1 MDTAVP
7 EEPIAVV
14 GMACRF
20 PGAAG
25 PEAYWRLLTA
35 GESAVSDRSP
45 DDRPGLPAGAVSRP
59 AGFLDGVDAFDP
71 EFFGIT
77 PREAAAIDPQQR
89 LMLELAW
96 EALENA
102 GVVPGTLQGARA
114 GVFVGAIWDDYAKLA
129 HEYGSDAVT
138 HHTITGVSRGI
149 IANRVSYVLG
159 LRGPS
164 LVVDTAQSSSLVAV
178 QLACE
183 SLRKGDS
190 ELALAGGVSLNLVPE
205 GFTVAERFGALSPDG
220 RTYTFDERANGY
232 VRGEGGGVVVLKT
245 LSRARADGDTV
256 HGLVLGGAVN
266 NDGGGDNLTA
276 PHGAAQ
282 EEVLRRA
289 YERAGVDPAA
299 VRFVELHGT
308 GTPLGDPI
316 EAAAVGAVLG
326 HGSGRAAR
334 TPLLVGS
341 VKPTIGHLEGAAGIA
356 GLIKAVLALRER
368 ALPASLG
375 FRSANPAIPLDDLR
389 LRVNDR
395 LSPLEGGDGEGGS
408 GGDGR
413 LLAGVSSFGMGGT
426 NCHLVLADP
435 GAVVEQEGALPSV
448 SVPLPL
454 AVSGRTPDALRA
466 QADALLAH
474 LDAHPEQR
482 LDDIAHSLAV
492 TRTHFEHRALV
503 LAEGPDAARAALA
516 GLAAGTNPATATTG
530 TVRPGGLAFL
540 FTGQG
545 SQRVGMGRELYDRYP
560 VFAAALDE
568 VCDLL
573 DEHLDRPLREVMFG
587 TGTEEDSADA
597 GPLHR
602 TAYTQPA
609 LFAYETALFR
619 LLSHWGLAP
628 DVVVGHS
635 VGEIA
640 AAHCA
645 GVLSLKDA
653 AALVAARGRLMQ
665 ELPEGGAM
673 VSVQA
678 SEEEVQPTLAGF
690 DGKVSV
696 AALNGPLATVL
707 AGDEDA
713 VLDLAELWR
722 GRGRKATRLRVS
734 HAFHSP
740 RMDPMLEAFRE
751 VAAGLDYRA
760 PRIDVVSN
768 LTGRTVV
775 AESIA
780 TPEYWVRHAREAV
793 RFRDGMGALAER
805 GVRLFLEIGPDAV
818 LAAMGRD
825 CLPDRDGAVFAATAR
840 RGRPEVPALLGALA
854 AVHTHGATV
863 AWERIAADR
872 GARRV
877 PLPTYAFQRRS
888 YWLSTP
894 AGGARNALSRGVWS
908 PLDLAPV
915 QEPAGLWALAGHDD
929 FGLVTALTTATGG
942 VTVHPDVTTLAA
954 AASQAGAPEVI
965 LVPCPVRQAEPEAGE
980 ERSDADRI
988 LDQVRACLADDRLTG
1003 ARLVCVTRGAVSAGA
1018 EDGAPDPAG
1027 SRLWGRLR
1035 DLRAQHPDR
1044 VGLLDLGSARE
1055 SLRALP
1061 AAIASG
1067 EPEIALRDG
1076 TLLVPGSGRRAV
1088 ARGEDV
1094 APADTTATRP
1104 GTAVAPGAAGLAG
1117 RVAGLSREAA
1127 ERLVEESVRTDV
1139 AAVMGYASAD
1149 AVDTVR
1155 TFKELGF
1162 DSLTAVELGDRLSTT
1177 AGFRL
1182 PATLIFDHPTTEAVV
1197 RYVRDELL
1205 GAPEDS
1211 TAAARTTSGPAAP
1224 EDDPIVVVGMGCRY
1238 PGGVASPEDLWRLV
1252 ESGRDAVSGFPVD
1265 RGWDLEE
1272 LYDPEAERPGTSY
1285 TREGGFLH
1293 EAAEFDA
1300 EFFGISP
1307 REALAMDPQQRLLLE
1322 VSWEALERAGID
1334 PAVLRGSATGVYA
1347 GTFTFRDQG
1356 DTGQGGAEGQRMTG
1370 SAASVLSGR
1379 VAYSFGLEGPAV
1391 TVDTACSSSLVSLHM
1406 AVQALRQGDCS
1417 LALVG
1422 GVTVMSS
1429 PGTFVEFSR
1438 QKGLSADG
1446 RCKAFAASADGT
1458 GWAEGVGVLVV
1469 ERLSDAVRNGR
1480 KILAVVR
1487 GTAVNQDGASNG
1499 LTAPNGPSQQ
1509 RVIRKALAE
1518 AGLSASDVDAVEA
1531 HGTGT
1536 RLGDPIEAQ
1545 ALLATYGQ
1553 DRAAGEPLWLGSL
1566 KSNIGHA
1573 QAAAGVGGVIKMVMA
1588 MRHKVLPRTLHVD
1601 EPTPFV
1607 DWESGAVALLTEQ
1620 RDWPE
1625 TGRPLRSAV
1634 SSFGISGTNAHV
1646 VLEQAPVEVTDGRP
1660 EVAAPPR
1667 PLPLVLSATSPQALA
1682 EQAAR
1687 LRTRLDALDE
1697 VSLPALGR
1705 SLALERTAFAHRAA
1719 VLAESADD
1727 LREGLDALAAGGAS
1741 GRLVTGAQVSGR
1753 TAFLFTGQGSQ
1764 RPGMGQGLYDS
1775 HPVFAAAFDAVC
1787 AELDRHVGRS
1797 VREVVFAGPDDW
1809 EEGLL
1814 DQTLFTQTGLFALE
1828 VALFRLA
1835 ESLGVTP
1842 DYVAGHSI
1850 GELAA
1855 AHVAGVLSLADAAAL
1870 VAARGRLM
1878 QALPQHG
1885 AMVSVLAPEAEI
1897 APLLAGR
1904 EHEVA
1909 IAAVNAPGSVV
1920 ISGDTDVVLGLARDL
1935 GARGVKTRR
1944 LTVSHAFHSPHMDP
1958 MLDDFRAVAEG
1969 LAYAAP
1975 VIPIVSDV
1983 TGEVIP
1989 AEEVCSPG
1997 YWVRHVREAVR
2008 FADTVGTLRDA
2019 GVTTFVEL
2027 GPDGVLSALGRDC
2040 VSDVSDV
2047 SDAPDVSDV
2056 SDGEAEAVE
2065 FVPLLR
2071 KDRDDGLA
2079 LAQGLARLWVRDA
2092 GPSWDTE
2099 LGGSGARPADLPTY
2113 AFQRKRYWAVPAR
2126 SAGDLG
2132 ASGLAPAEHP
2142 LLGAVLTRADADETL
2157 FTGRISLK
2165 THPWLADHAVL
2176 GRVLLPGTAFVEL
2189 AVRAGGEA
2197 GAGHLE
2203 ELALEAPLVLPER
2216 GAVRLQVAVGAPD
2229 ESGRRSVT
2237 LHSRVE
2243 NGAFE
2248 EPWTRHAGGT
2258 LVPEATGGPG
2268 FDLAVWPPRDARPVE
2283 LTGRYEDLAGQGF
2296 AYGPAFQ
2303 GLRSVWRRGTE
2314 VFAELALPDGQK
2326 EQAAGFGL
2334 HPALLDSALHAI
2346 ELGVLPGTGEPRLPF
2361 VWSGVSLYATG
2372 AAAARVRL
2380 APAGAGSV
2388 TIELA
2393 DATGAPVAAVAS
2405 LAVRAVSADQLA
2417 AAGGRAHEALF
2428 RPAWTAVPSGD
2439 GTRRGPWTVL
2449 GDEAL
2454 LGLPAAERFADV
2466 AALGE
2471 AVAAGRPAPAVAVLP
2486 LTGGVGG
2493 DADADAVRDAVH
2505 GALSVVRSWLA
2516 DERLAESR
2524 LAVVT
2529 RRAVAAAPD
2538 EDVHDLP
2545 NAAVWGLLRAAQTEH
2560 PDRLVLV
2567 DLDVDAEAVAAEA
2580 LSTALSTDEPQVA
2593 IRSGAPRVPRL
2604 ERAVVPDGDT
2614 GPWDPDGTV
2623 LVTGGTGALGALL
2636 ARHLVE
2642 RHGVRSLLLVGR
2654 RGLAADGA
2662 AALRD
2667 DLTELGAEVSVAA
2680 CDVADRKALAELL
2693 AGIPADRPLRAVVH
2707 AAGVLDDGVLESLT
2721 PERMERVL
2729 RPKAEAAWNLHE
2741 ATRDTPLT
2749 AFVLYSSIQGLL
2761 GGAGQANYA
2770 AANTFLDA
2778 LAHHRRAQGLPA
2790 TSLAWGP
2797 WADGG
2802 MAAGLSAA
2810 DRDRFARTGMVAI
2823 GAEQGMELFDAA
2835 LRLDTAAAVPLP
2847 IDPAALRA
2855 LGAGLPPL
2863 LSGLVR
2869 PTAHRAAAAAG
2880 PSTGPAG
2887 GPTLAERL
2895 AGRTEDERRQLLLD
2909 LVRAEVAGTL
2919 AYGGGD
2925 SVDVKRGFKELGLD
2939 SLTAVELRNRL
2950 GRTTGLRLSA
2960 TLVFD
2965 YPTPE
2970 AVAGHLMTVLAPE
2983 PSTASADAPDENEV
2997 RRLLAALPVDR
3008 LRQAG
3013 LLDGLLRLAQETGT
3027 GGDRD
3032 APQDTE
3038 VAEVTEDIDDMDV
3051 DALIRMARAG
3061 SEA

>member
-45 DDRPGLPAGAVSRP
+45 GSRPGLPAGAVRRP
-59 AGFLDGVDAFDP
+59 AGFVDGVDGFDP

-102 GVVPGTLQGARA
+102 GIVPGTLRGARA

-129 HEYGSDAVT
+129 HEQGADAVS

-190 ELALAGGVSLNLVPE
+190 EVALAGGVSLNLLPE

-266 NDGGGDNLTA
+266 NDGGGGNLTA
-276 PHGAAQ
+276 PNGAAQ

-289 YERAGVDPAA
+289 YERAGADPAA

-341 VKPTIGHLEGAAGIA
+341 VKPNIGHLEGAAGIA
-356 GLIKAVLALRER
+356 GLIKAVLSLRER
-368 ALPASLG
+368 TLPASLG

-395 LSPLEGGDGEGGS
+395 LSPLESAEGAES
-408 GGDGR
+408 DGR
-413 LLAGVSSFGMGGT
+413 ILAGVSSFGMGGT

-435 GAVVEQEGALPSV
+435 GTVAAQQKRQEPFETSSSPV
-448 SVPLPL
+448 PL

-466 QADALLAH
+466 QADALRAH
-474 LDAHPEQR
+474 MESHPGQR
-482 LDDIAHSLAV
+482 LDDLAHALAV
-492 TRTHFEHRALV
+492 TRTPFEHRALI
-503 LAEGPDAARAALA
+503 LAEGPDAAWTALA
-516 GLAAGTNPATATTG
+516 GLAAGTTPATATTG

-545 SQRVGMGRELYDRYP
+545 SQRTGMGRELYETYP
-560 VFAAALDE
+560 VFATALDEACAALDAH
-568 VCDLL
+568 LA
-573 DEHLDRPLREVMFG
+573 HLDRPLREVMFG
-587 TGTEEDSADA
+587 TGSDEDTRTGTGSEAGA
-597 GPLHR
+597 AESGPLHR

-619 LLSHWGLAP
+619 LLTDWGLAP

-645 GVLSLKDA
+645 GVLSLRDA

-665 ELPEGGAM
+665 DLPAGGAM

-678 SEEEVQPTLAGF
+678 SEEEVLPTLAGRE
-690 DGKVSV
+690 DLVSV
-696 AALNGPLATVL
+696 AALNGPLSTVL
-707 AGDEDA
+707 AGDEDT
-713 VLDLAELWR
+713 VLELAELWR
-722 GRGRKATRLRVS
+722 ARGRKATRLRVS

-740 RMDPMLEAFRE
+740 RMDPMLDAFRE

-768 LTGRTVV
+768 LTGRTVAAEAAAADSV
-775 AESIA
+775 AS
-780 TPEYWVRHAREAV
+780 PEYWVRHAREAV
-793 RFRDGMGALAER
+793 RFHDGMRALAER
-805 GVRLFLEIGPDAV
+805 GTRLFLEIGPDAV

-825 CLPDRDGAVFAATAR
+825 CLPDQDGAVFAATAR

-854 AVHTHGATV
+854 AVHTNGATV
-863 AWERIAADR
+863 AWERTVADR
-872 GARRV
+872 GQRRRV

-888 YWLSTP
+888 YWLPRAAGGRTGTLL
-894 AGGARNALSRGVWS
+894 AGGAWT

-915 QEPAGLWALAGHDD
+915 EEPTGLWAVAGQDD
-929 FGLVTALTTATGG
+929 FGLATALTTGTGG
-942 VTVHPDVTTLAA
+942 VTVHPDMTTLAS
-954 AASQAGAPEVI
+954 ASCGGAPEVI
-965 LVPCPVRQAEPEAGE
+965 LVSCPAPAIAGPLLDEVRG
-980 ERSDADRI
+980 
-988 LDQVRACLADDRLTG
+988 CLADDRLAG
-1003 ARLVCVTRGAVSAGA
+1003 ARLVCVTRGAVSTGVADKAPEPADDGTLWERLRALGA
-1018 EDGAPDPAG
+1018 EHP
-1027 SRLWGRLR
+1027 GRV
-1035 DLRAQHPDR
+1035 A
-1044 VGLLDLGSARE
+1044 LLDLGGARE

-1067 EPEIALRDG
+1067 EPETALRDG
-1076 TLLVPGSGRRAV
+1076 TVLVPSTGRAV
-1088 ARGEDV
+1088 
-1094 APADTTATRP
+1094 TTPTAKPQDSSAATS
-1104 GTAVAPGAAGLAG
+1104 AAGLAG
-1117 RVAGLSREAA
+1117 RVAGMPRETA
-1127 ERLVEESVRTDV
+1127 EQLVDEAVRTDV
-1139 AAVMGYASAD
+1139 AAVMGYSSAD

-1162 DSLTAVELGDRLSTT
+1162 DSLTAVELRDRLNTT
-1177 AGFRL
+1177 TGVRL
-1182 PATLIFDHPTTEAVV
+1182 PATLIFDHPTTDAVV
-1197 RYVRDELL
+1197 RHVCDELL
-1205 GAPEDS
+1205 GADEEFAVGR
-1211 TAAARTTSGPAAP
+1211 AASGPSAQ

-1238 PGGVASPEDLWRLV
+1238 PGGVASPEDLWGLV

-1272 LYDPEAERPGTSY
+1272 LYDPGAERPGTSY

-1307 REALAMDPQQRLLLE
+1307 REALAMDPQQRLFLE

-1347 GTFTFRDQG
+1347 GTFGFRDQG
-1356 DTGQGGAEGQRMTG
+1356 DGGQGGAEGQRMTG

-1406 AVQALRQGDCS
+1406 AVQGLRQGDCS
-1417 LALVG
+1417 MALVG

-1480 KILAVVR
+1480 RVLAVVR

-1509 RVIRKALAE
+1509 RVIRRALAE
-1518 AGLSASDVDAVEA
+1518 AGLAARDVDAVEA

-1588 MRHKVLPRTLHVD
+1588 MRHGVLPRTLHVD

-1607 DWESGAVALLTEQ
+1607 DWEAGAVELLTEQ

-1625 TGRPLRSAV
+1625 TGRPRRSSV

-1646 VLEQAPVEVTDGRP
+1646 VLEQAPVEATDAVP
-1660 EVAAPPR
+1660 VAESTPPR
-1667 PLPLVLSATSPQALA
+1667 PFPLVLSATSPQALA
-1682 EQAAR
+1682 EQAVR
-1687 LRTRLDALDE
+1687 LRTHLDTLDE
-1697 VSLPALGR
+1697 VGLSALGR
-1705 SLALERTAFAHRAA
+1705 SLALGRTAFAQRAA
-1719 VLAESADD
+1719 VLAESPED
-1727 LREGLDALAAGGAS
+1727 LREGLDALAADGPSA
-1741 GRLVTGAQVSGR
+1741 RLVTGAPVSGR
-1753 TAFLFTGQGSQ
+1753 TAFLFTGQGAQ
-1764 RPGMGQGLYDS
+1764 RAGMGRGLYDT

-1787 AELDRHVGRS
+1787 EQLDRHVGRS
-1797 VREVVFAGPDDW
+1797 VRDVVFAGPEDW

-1828 VALFRLA
+1828 VALFRLV
-1835 ESLGVTP
+1835 ESLGLTP

-1855 AHVAGVLSLADAAAL
+1855 AHVSGVLSLADAAAL

-1878 QALPQHG
+1878 QALPQTG
-1885 AMVSVLAPEAEI
+1885 AMVSVLAAEADV
-1897 APLLAGR
+1897 APLLVGR

-1909 IAAVNAPGSVV
+1909 VAAVNGPGSVV
-1920 ISGDTDVVLGLARDL
+1920 ISGDTEAVLGIAKDL
-1935 GARGVKTRR
+1935 GTRGVKTRR

-1969 LAYAAP
+1969 LTYAAP
-1975 VIPIVSDV
+1975 VIPLVSDV

-1989 AEEVCSPG
+1989 AEQVGTPD

-2008 FADTVGTLRDA
+2008 FADTVRTLRDA

-2040 VSDVSDV
+2040 L
-2047 SDAPDVSDV
+2047 PDGD
-2056 SDGEAEAVE
+2056 EETE

-2071 KDRDDGLA
+2071 KDRDDGPA
-2079 LAQGLARLWVRDA
+2079 LAHGLARLWVRDA
-2092 GPSWDTE
+2092 APAWDAG
-2099 LGGSGARPADLPTY
+2099 LGGGSGTHPGDLPTY
-2113 AFQRKRYWAVPAR
+2113 AFQRRRYWAMPVRP
-2126 SAGDLG
+2126 AGDLG
-2132 ASGLAPAEHP
+2132 ESGLAPAAHP

-2157 FTGRISLK
+2157 FTGRLSLK

-2189 AVRAGGEA
+2189 AVRAGSET

-2229 ESGRRSVT
+2229 ATGHRSVT
-2237 LHSRVE
+2237 LHSRPDSDD
-2243 NGAFE
+2243 FE
-2248 EPWTRHAGGT
+2248 EPWTRHADGT
-2258 LVPEATGGPG
+2258 LAPEPTAPG

-2283 LTGRYEDLAGQGF
+2283 LTGRYEDLAAQGF

-2314 VFAELALPDGQK
+2314 VFAELALPEGQK

-2428 RPAWTAVPSGD
+2428 LPAWTAAASGD
-2439 GTRRGPWTVL
+2439 GTWREPWTVL

-2454 LGLPAAERFADV
+2454 LALPAAERFADV
-2466 AALGE
+2466 AALRD
-2471 AVAAGRPAPAVAVLP
+2471 AVAAGRTAPAVAVLP
-2486 LTGGVGG
+2486 LTGPAGAGT
-2493 DADADAVRDAVH
+2493 DAGAVRDAVD
-2505 GALSVVRSWLA
+2505 GALSAVRSWLA

-2538 EDVHDLP
+2538 EDVRDLP

-2567 DLDVDAEAVAAEA
+2567 DLDLDLDEDGASVAEA
-2580 LSTALSTDEPQVA
+2580 LGTALSTDEPQVA
-2593 IRSGAPRVPRL
+2593 VRSGVPRVPRL
-2604 ERAVVPDGDT
+2604 ERAVVPDGDQ

-2642 RHGVRSLLLVGR
+2642 RHGARSLLLVGR

-2667 DLTELGAEVSVAA
+2667 DLTARGAEVTVAA
-2680 CDVADRKALAELL
+2680 CDVADREALAALL
-2693 AGIPADRPLRAVVH
+2693 AGIPSGRPLRAVVH

-2741 ATRDTPLT
+2741 ATRDARLT

-2770 AANTFLDA
+2770 AANTYLDA
-2778 LAHHRRAQGLPA
+2778 LAQHRRSQGLPA
-2790 TSLAWGP
+2790 TALAWGP

-2810 DRDRFARTGMVAI
+2810 DRDRFARTGMAAI
-2823 GAEQGMELFDAA
+2823 GAEQGMELLDAA
-2835 LRLDTAAAVPLP
+2835 LRLDAPAAVPLP

-2855 LGAGLPPL
+2855 LGAGIPPL

-2869 PTAHRAAAAAG
+2869 PTAARRAAASGGQAAG
-2880 PSTGPAG
+2880 PAA

-2895 AGRTEDERRQLLLD
+2895 AGRTEDERRQMLLD
-2909 LVRAEVAGTL
+2909 LVRTEVAGTL
-2919 AYGGGD
+2919 AYGGAD

-2970 AVAGHLMTVLAPE
+2970 AVADHLVTALAPE
-2983 PSTASADAPDENEV
+2983 PATAPADAPDENEV

-3013 LLDGLLRLAQETGT
+3013 LLDGLLRLAHETAAGTGT
-3027 GGDRD
+3027 EATAAG
-3032 APQDTE
+3032 PQDS
-3038 VAEVTEDIDDMDV
+3038 ADIDDMDV

-3061 SEA
+3061 SEV

>member
-45 DDRPGLPAGAVSRP
+45 DSRPGLPAGAVGRP
-59 AGFLDGVDAFDP
+59 SGFLDGVDGFDP

-129 HEYGSDAVT
+129 HEQGADAVS

-190 ELALAGGVSLNLVPE
+190 EIALAGGVSLNLVPE

-266 NDGGGDNLTA
+266 NDGGGGNLTA
-276 PHGAAQ
+276 PNGAAQ

-289 YERAGVDPAA
+289 YERAGADPAA

-341 VKPTIGHLEGAAGIA
+341 VKPNIGHLEGAAGIA
-356 GLIKAVLALRER
+356 GLIKAVLSLRER

-395 LSPLEGGDGEGGS
+395 LSPLDRGEGAEGAE
-408 GGDGR
+408 GEGDGR
-413 LLAGVSSFGMGGT
+413 ILAGVSSFGMGGT

-435 GAVVEQEGALPSV
+435 GTVAEQPERQEPYETGS
-448 SVPLPL
+448 SPLPL
-454 AVSGRTPDALRA
+454 AVSGRTSDALRA
-466 QADALLAH
+466 QADALRAH
-474 LDAHPEQR
+474 MERHPDQR
-482 LDDIAHSLAV
+482 LDDLAHALAV

-503 LAEGPDAARAALA
+503 LAEGPDTARTALA
-516 GLAAGTNPATATTG
+516 GLAAGTTSATAATG

-545 SQRVGMGRELYDRYP
+545 SQRTGMGRELYETYP
-560 VFAAALDE
+560 VFATALDEACAALDE
-568 VCDLL
+568 HL
-573 DEHLDRPLREVMFG
+573 EHLDRPLREVMFG
-587 TGTEEDSADA
+587 AGADEDAGTEAGAES

-619 LLSHWGLAP
+619 LLTDWGLAP

-645 GVLSLKDA
+645 GVLSLPDA

-665 ELPEGGAM
+665 DLPAGGAM

-678 SEEEVQPTLAGF
+678 SEEEVLPTLAGRE
-690 DGKVSV
+690 DRVSV
-696 AALNGPLATVL
+696 AALNGPLSTVL

-713 VLDLAELWR
+713 VLELAELWR
-722 GRGRKATRLRVS
+722 SRGRKATRLRVS

-740 RMDPMLEAFRE
+740 RMDPMLDAFRE

-768 LTGRTVV
+768 LTGRTVA
-775 AESIA
+775 AESIGS
-780 TPEYWVRHAREAV
+780 PEYWVRHAREAV
-793 RFRDGMGALAER
+793 RFHDGMRALAER
-805 GVRLFLEIGPDAV
+805 GTRLFLEIGPDAV
-818 LAAMGRD
+818 LTAMGRD
-825 CLPDRDGAVFAATAR
+825 CLPDEDGAVFAATAR
-840 RGRPEVPALLGALA
+840 RGRREVPALLGALA
-854 AVHTHGATV
+854 AVHTNGATV
-863 AWERIAADR
+863 AWERTVADR
-872 GARRV
+872 GPRRRV
-877 PLPTYAFQRRS
+877 PLPTYAFRRRS
-888 YWLSTP
+888 YWLP
-894 AGGARNALSRGVWS
+894 EAVGGGRGAHPRGGPWT

-915 QEPAGLWALAGHDD
+915 EEPSGLWAVAGQDA
-929 FGLVTALTTATGG
+929 FGLATALTTGTGG
-942 VTVHPDVTTLAA
+942 VTVHPDMTTLAS
-954 AASQAGAPEVI
+954 ASHGGPPEVI
-965 LVPCPVRQAEPEAGE
+965 LVPCPAPALDGPL
-980 ERSDADRI
+980 

-1003 ARLVCVTRGAVSAGA
+1003 ARLVWVTRGAVSTGA
-1018 EDGAPDPAG
+1018 EERAPEQADGT
-1027 SRLWGRLR
+1027 LWERLR
-1035 DLRAQHPDR
+1035 ALAAEHPGR
-1044 VGLLDLGSARE
+1044 VGLLDLGGARE

-1076 TLLVPGSGRRAV
+1076 TVLVPGTGRAV
-1088 ARGEDV
+1088 
-1094 APADTTATRP
+1094 TTP
-1104 GTAVAPGAAGLAG
+1104 TAKPLETPGAAGLAG
-1117 RVAGLSREAA
+1117 RVAGLPRETA
-1127 ERLVEESVRTDV
+1127 EQLVDEAVRTDV

-1162 DSLTAVELGDRLSTT
+1162 DSLTAVELRDRLSTT
-1177 AGFRL
+1177 TGVRL
-1182 PATLIFDHPTTEAVV
+1182 PATLIFDHPTTDAVV
-1197 RYVRDELL
+1197 RHVRDELL
-1205 GAPEDS
+1205 GADEDL
-1211 TAAARTTSGPAAP
+1211 TVGRAASGPSAQ

-1252 ESGRDAVSGFPVD
+1252 ETGGDAVSGFPVD

-1272 LYDPEAERPGTSY
+1272 LYDPGAERPGTSY

-1307 REALAMDPQQRLLLE
+1307 REALAMDPQQRLFLE

-1347 GTFTFRDQG
+1347 GTFGFRDQG
-1356 DTGQGGAEGQRMTG
+1356 DAGQGGPEGQRMTG

-1406 AVQALRQGDCS
+1406 AVQGLRQGDCS

-1469 ERLSDAVRNGR
+1469 ERLSDALRNGR
-1480 KILAVVR
+1480 RVLAVVR

-1509 RVIRKALAE
+1509 RVIRRALAE
-1518 AGLSASDVDAVEA
+1518 AGLAARDVDAVEA

-1553 DRAAGEPLWLGSL
+1553 DRTAGEPLWLGSL

-1588 MRHKVLPRTLHVD
+1588 MRHGVLPRTLHVD

-1607 DWESGAVALLTEQ
+1607 DWEAGAVELLTE
-1620 RDWPE
+1620 RRVWPE
-1625 TGRPLRSAV
+1625 TGRPRRSAV

-1646 VLEQAPVEVTDGRP
+1646 VLEQAPAESVDGGEP
-1660 EVAAPPR
+1660 VGEATPPR

-1682 EQAAR
+1682 EQAVR
-1687 LRTRLDALDE
+1687 LRTRLDSLDA

-1705 SLALERTAFAHRAA
+1705 SLALGRTPFAQRAA
-1719 VLAESADD
+1719 VLAESPED
-1727 LREGLDALAAGGAS
+1727 LLEGLDALAAGGSSA
-1741 GRLVTGAQVSGR
+1741 RLVTGAPISGR
-1753 TAFLFTGQGSQ
+1753 TAFLFTGQGAQ
-1764 RPGMGQGLYDS
+1764 RAGMGRGLYNT

-1787 AELDRHVGRS
+1787 EQLDRHVGRS
-1797 VREVVFAGPDDW
+1797 VRDVVFAGPGDW

-1828 VALFRLA
+1828 VALFRLV
-1835 ESLGVTP
+1835 ESLGLAP

-1878 QALPQHG
+1878 QALPQTG
-1885 AMVSVLAPEAEI
+1885 AMVSVLAPEADVV
-1897 APLLAGR
+1897 PLLVGR

-1909 IAAVNAPGSVV
+1909 VAAVNGPGSVV
-1920 ISGDTDVVLGLARDL
+1920 ISGDTEAVLGIAKDL
-1935 GARGVKTRR
+1935 GTRGVKTRR

-1969 LAYAAP
+1969 LTYAAP
-1975 VIPIVSDV
+1975 AIPLVSDV

-1989 AEEVCSPG
+1989 AEQVGTPD

-2008 FADTVGTLRDA
+2008 FADTVRTLRDA

-2040 VSDVSDV
+2040 L
-2047 SDAPDVSDV
+2047 PDGD
-2056 SDGEAEAVE
+2056 EETE

-2071 KDRDDGLA
+2071 KDRDDGPA
-2079 LAQGLARLWVRDA
+2079 LAHGLARLWVRDA
-2092 GPSWDTE
+2092 APAWDAG
-2099 LGGSGARPADLPTY
+2099 LGGGSGTHPGDLPTY
-2113 AFQRKRYWAVPAR
+2113 AFQRKRYWAMPVRP
-2126 SAGDLG
+2126 AGDLG

-2157 FTGRISLK
+2157 FTGRLSLK

-2189 AVRAGGEA
+2189 AVRAGSET

-2229 ESGRRSVT
+2229 ATGHRSVS
-2237 LHSRVE
+2237 LYSRPDSDD
-2243 NGAFE
+2243 FE

-2258 LVPEATGGPG
+2258 LAPEPTAPV
-2268 FDLAVWPPRDARPVE
+2268 FDLAVWPPRDAQPVE
-2283 LTGRYEDLAGQGF
+2283 LTGRYEDLAAQGF

-2314 VFAELALPDGQK
+2314 VFAELALPEGQK

-2428 RPAWTAVPSGD
+2428 LPVWTAVPSGD
-2439 GTRRGPWTVL
+2439 GTWREPWTVL

-2454 LGLPAAERFADV
+2454 LALPAAERFADV
-2466 AALGE
+2466 AALGD
-2471 AVAAGRPAPAVAVLP
+2471 AVAAGRAVPAVAVLP
-2486 LTGGVGG
+2486 LTGPTAEEG
-2493 DADADAVRDAVH
+2493 ADAVREAVD

-2516 DERLAESR
+2516 DERLAASR

-2538 EDVHDLP
+2538 EDVHHLP
-2545 NAAVWGLLRAAQTEH
+2545 NAAVWGLLRAAQTEN
-2560 PDRLVLV
+2560 PDRFTLV
-2567 DLDVDAEAVAAEA
+2567 DLDLAPDADGEAVAEA
-2580 LSTALSTDEPQVA
+2580 LGTALSADEPQLAV
-2593 IRSGAPRVPRL
+2593 RSGVPRVPRL
-2604 ERAVVPDGDT
+2604 ERAVVPDGDH

-2642 RHGVRSLLLVGR
+2642 RHGVRNLLLVGR

-2667 DLTELGAEVSVAA
+2667 DLTALGAEVTVAA
-2680 CDVADRKALAELL
+2680 CDVADREALTTLL
-2693 AGIPADRPLRAVVH
+2693 AGIPAGRPLRAVVH

-2721 PERMERVL
+2721 PERMARVL

-2741 ATRDTPLT
+2741 ATRDVELT

-2770 AANTFLDA
+2770 AANTYLDA
-2778 LAHHRRAQGLPA
+2778 LAQHRRAQGLPA

-2810 DRDRFARTGMVAI
+2810 DRDRFARTGMAAI
-2823 GAEQGMELFDAA
+2823 GAEQGMELLDAA
-2835 LRLDTAAAVPLP
+2835 LRLDAPAAVPLP

-2855 LGAGLPPL
+2855 LGAGLPPM

-2869 PTAHRAAAAAG
+2869 PTAARRAAASGGPAAG
-2880 PSTGPAG
+2880 PAA

-2895 AGRTEDERRQLLLD
+2895 AGRTEDERRNLLLD
-2909 LVRAEVAGTL
+2909 LVRTEVAGTL
-2919 AYGGGD
+2919 AYGGAD

-2970 AVAGHLMTVLAPE
+2970 AVADHLVTALAPE
-2983 PSTASADAPDENEV
+2983 PATAPADAPDENEV
-2997 RRLLAALPVDR
+2997 RRLIAALPVDR

-3013 LLDGLLRLAQETGT
+3013 LLDGLLRLAHETAAGSGT
-3027 GGDRD
+3027 EATSAD
-3032 APQDTE
+3032 PQDS
-3038 VAEVTEDIDDMDV
+3038 ADIDDMDV

-3061 SEA
+3061 SEV

>member
-45 DDRPGLPAGAVSRP
+45 DARPGLPAGAVSRP

-149 IANRVSYVLG
+149 IANRVSYALG

-289 YERAGVDPAA
+289 YERAGADPAA

-341 VKPTIGHLEGAAGIA
+341 VKPNIGHLEGAAGIA
-356 GLIKAVLALRER
+356 GLIKAVLSLRER

-395 LSPLEGGDGEGGS
+395 LSPLDGGEDGDA
-408 GGDGR
+408 DGR

-426 NCHLVLADP
+426 NCHLVLAAP
-435 GAVVEQEGALPSV
+435 GTDVEQEEQRESLPSG

-454 AVSGRTPDALRA
+454 ALSGRTPDALRA
-466 QADALLAH
+466 QAGALLAH
-474 LDAHPEQR
+474 LDAHPGQR

-503 LAEGPDAARAALA
+503 LAEGPDAARTALA
-516 GLAAGTNPATATTG
+516 GLAAGTTPATATAG
-530 TVRPGGLAFL
+530 AVRPGGLAFL

-545 SQRVGMGRELYDRYP
+545 SQRVGMGRELYDTYP
-560 VFAAALDE
+560 VFARALDE

-573 DEHLDRPLREVMFG
+573 DEHLDLPLREVMFG
-587 TGTEEDSADA
+587 TGEDAAGTEEDPADA

-619 LLSHWGLAP
+619 LLTHWGLAP

-678 SEEEVQPTLAGF
+678 SEEEVLPTLAGL
-690 DGKVSV
+690 DDRVSV
-696 AALNGPLATVL
+696 AALNGPLSTVL

-722 GRGRKATRLRVS
+722 ARGRKATRLRVS

-740 RMDPMLEAFRE
+740 RMDPMLDAFRE

-760 PRIDVVSN
+760 PLIDVVSN
-768 LTGRTVV
+768 LTGRTVT

-825 CLPDRDGAVFAATAR
+825 CLPDREERDGVVFAATAR

-863 AWERIAADR
+863 AWERTAADR

-877 PLPTYAFQRRS
+877 PLPTYVFQRRS

-894 AGGARNALSRGVWS
+894 TGAARNALSRAGWS

-915 QEPAGLWALAGHDD
+915 EEPAGLWALAGDD
-929 FGLVTALTTATGG
+929 EFGLATALTTATGG

-965 LVPCPVRQAEPEAGE
+965 LVPCPVREGAEPEAGE

-1003 ARLVCVTRGAVSAGA
+1003 ARLVCVTRGAVSTGA

-1027 SRLWGRLR
+1027 STLWGL
-1035 DLRAQHPDR
+1035 LRALGAQRPGR
-1044 VGLLDLGSARE
+1044 VALLDLGSTRE

-1076 TLLVPGSGRRAV
+1076 TLLVPGSRRRTAALAEGV
-1088 ARGEDV
+1088 S
-1094 APADTTATRP
+1094 PADPTATRP
-1104 GTAVAPGAAGLAG
+1104 GAAAAPGAAGLAG
-1117 RVAGLSREAA
+1117 RVAGLPREAA
-1127 ERLVEESVRTDV
+1127 ERLVDEAVRTDV

-1182 PATLIFDHPTTEAVV
+1182 PATLIFDHPTTDAVV

-1205 GAPEDS
+1205 GTPEDP
-1211 TAAARTTSGPAAP
+1211 TAAARTTSGPAVP

-1238 PGGVASPEDLWRLV
+1238 PGGVGSPEDLWRLV

-1285 TREGGFLH
+1285 AREGGFLH

-1347 GTFTFRDQG
+1347 GTFSFRDQG
-1356 DTGQGGAEGQRMTG
+1356 DAGQGGAEGQRMTG

-1379 VAYSFGLEGPAV
+1379 IAYSFGLEGPAV

-1480 KILAVVR
+1480 RVLAVVR

-1509 RVIRKALAE
+1509 RVIRRALEE
-1518 AGLSASDVDAVEA
+1518 AGLSAREVDAVEA

-1625 TGRPLRSAV
+1625 TGRPRRSAV

-1646 VLEQAPVEVTDGRP
+1646 VLEQAPFAVADGGP
-1660 EVAAPPR
+1660 EAAAPPR

-1687 LRTRLDALDE
+1687 LRTHLDTLDE

-1719 VLAESADD
+1719 VLAGSADD
-1727 LREGLDALAAGGAS
+1727 LREGLDALAAGGPS

-1764 RPGMGQGLYDS
+1764 RPGMGRELYDT

-1797 VREVVFAGPDDW
+1797 VREIVFAGPDDW

-1855 AHVAGVLSLADAAAL
+1855 AHVSGVLTLADAAAL

-1920 ISGDTDVVLGLARDL
+1920 ISGDTDAVLGLARDL
-1935 GARGVKTRR
+1935 GERGVKTRR

-1969 LAYAAP
+1969 LTYAAP
-1975 VIPIVSDV
+1975 AIPIVSDV

-1989 AEEVCSPG
+1989 TEEVGSPG

-2008 FADTVGTLRDA
+2008 FADTVGTLRAA

-2040 VSDVSDV
+2040 V
-2047 SDAPDVSDV
+2047 P
-2056 SDGEAEAVE
+2056 DGETEEVE

-2092 GPSWDTE
+2092 GPSWDTA
-2099 LGGSGARPADLPTY
+2099 LGGEGTRPADLPTY
-2113 AFQRKRYWAVPAR
+2113 AFQRKRYWAMPVRP
-2126 SAGDLG
+2126 AGDLG

-2237 LHSRVE
+2237 LHSRPE

-2258 LVPEATGGPG
+2258 LVPEPTGGPG

-2449 GDEAL
+2449 GDETL
-2454 LGLPAAERFADV
+2454 LALPATERYADV
-2466 AALGE
+2466 AALGD

-2486 LTGGVGG
+2486 LTGGVG
-2493 DADADAVRDAVH
+2493 ADAGAVRDAVH

-2545 NAAVWGLLRAAQTEH
+2545 IAAVWGLLRVAQTEH

-2567 DLDVDAEAVAAEA
+2567 DLDLDVNLGSDADPDGEAVAEA
-2580 LSTALSTDEPQVA
+2580 LTTALSTDEPQVA

-2654 RGLAADGA
+2654 RGLAAEGA

-2680 CDVADRKALAELL
+2680 CDVADREALAELL
-2693 AGIPADRPLRAVVH
+2693 AGIPAGRPLRAVVH

-2823 GAEQGMELFDAA
+2823 GAEQGMELLDAA
-2835 LRLDTAAAVPLP
+2835 LRLDTAVAVPLP
-2847 IDPAALRA
+2847 LDPAALRA

-2869 PTAHRAAAAAG
+2869 PTANRAAAAAG
-2880 PSTGPAG
+2880 PSAGPAA

-2919 AYGGGD
+2919 AYGGAD

-2970 AVAGHLMTVLAPE
+2970 AVAGHLVTVLAPE

-3027 GGDRD
+3027 DNGGT
-3032 APQDTE
+3032 QDTE
-3038 VAEVTEDIDDMDV
+3038 EVTEDIDDMDV